1 VVPFPI
7 RLLVCCLLLLQDAR
21 FSLAALKY
29 QTGIRIDRV
38 LYKQFQGICSREK
51 LRPGEAVESLI
62 RLAVQADSITGVSIT
77 TSKSENTVRMFDDAL
92 FKSRLE
98 RLKASLELEEKYWKE
113 TGREVDEKDSEFY
126 VGELTLLGRRNV
138 SPELVKEFEAL
149 LTDADKQYQEM
160 QKTYY
165 EKEINEHKT

>member
-1 VVPFPI
+1 
-7 RLLVCCLLLLQDAR
+7 
-21 FSLAALKY
+21 LKY

-38 LYKQFQGICSREK
+38 LFKQFQEICARER

-62 RLAVQADSITGVSIT
+62 RLVIQADSITGVSIT
-77 TSKSENTVRMFDDAL
+77 SAKSENTVRMFDDAL

-113 TGREVDEKDSEFY
+113 TGREVDEKDSEFF
-126 VGELTLLGRRNV
+126 VGELTMLGRRNV

-149 LTDADKQYQEM
+149 LTGADKQYQEM
-160 QKTYY
+160 QKTYI
-165 EKEINEHKT
+165 EKEINEHKN

>member
-1 VVPFPI
+1 V
-7 RLLVCCLLLLQDAR
+7 
-21 FSLAALKY
+21 ALKY

-38 LYKQFQGICSREK
+38 LFKQFQEICARER

-62 RLAVQADSITGVSIT
+62 RLVIQADSITGVSIT
-77 TSKSENTVRMFDDAL
+77 SAKSENTVRMFDDAL

-113 TGREVDEKDSEFY
+113 TGREVDEKDSEFF
-126 VGELTLLGRRNV
+126 VGELTMLGRRNV

-149 LTDADKQYQEM
+149 LTGADKQYQEM
-160 QKTYY
+160 QKTYI
-165 EKEINEHKT
+165 EKEINEHKN